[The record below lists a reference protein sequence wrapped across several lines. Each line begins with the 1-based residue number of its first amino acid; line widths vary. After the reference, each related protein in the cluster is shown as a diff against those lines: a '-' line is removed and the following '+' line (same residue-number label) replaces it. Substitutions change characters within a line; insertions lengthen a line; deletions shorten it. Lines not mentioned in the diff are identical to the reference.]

1 MKLLH
6 SKHRIVL
13 SGTPIQNHLI
23 EMWNIMDW
31 LSDHRLLG
39 DIKSFNQT
47 FRKQIEEGQNRSAS
61 PEARRIAAECAECLR
76 QLIFSITLRREKTT
90 TFNSP
95 MQPTISKKTEIVLWW

>member
-39 DIKSFNQT
+39 DI
-47 FRKQIEEGQNRSAS
+47 
-61 PEARRIAAECAECLR
+61 
-76 QLIFSITLRREKTT
+76 
-90 TFNSP
+90 
-95 MQPTISKKTEIVLWW
+95 